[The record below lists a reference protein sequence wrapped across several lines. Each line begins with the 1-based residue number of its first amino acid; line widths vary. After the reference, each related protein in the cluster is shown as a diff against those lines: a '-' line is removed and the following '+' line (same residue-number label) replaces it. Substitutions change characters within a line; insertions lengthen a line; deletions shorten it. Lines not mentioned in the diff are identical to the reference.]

1 MHLTEQL
8 RNTIALWK
16 RLYEEENSEI
26 YNDEEAS
33 LMLMEAKSLLTK
45 GNNDMDDKT
54 FDEGMAIVSK
64 VETYLAKRNNPFGGA
79 VPPIEVARREY
90 GKCKFLPQDKDDCME
105 RDCPLYHTCHRR

>member
-54 FDEGMAIVSK
+54 FDEGMAIISK

-79 VPPIEVARREY
+79 APCVVACPYKPDEI
-90 GKCKFLPQDKDDCME
+90 DDCM
-105 RDCPLYHTCHRR
+105 DYTCPDYNSCHRR